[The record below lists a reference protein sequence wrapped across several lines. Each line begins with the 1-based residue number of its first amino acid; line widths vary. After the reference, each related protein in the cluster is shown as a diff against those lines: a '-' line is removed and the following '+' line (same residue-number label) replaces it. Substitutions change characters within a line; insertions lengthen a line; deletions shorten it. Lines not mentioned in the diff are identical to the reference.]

1 MTDVRLDILFGED
14 LRSLNAN
21 EFVMHG
27 HAIVRDICDPP
38 GLVSSTIYLCVSLLD
53 CSQDDS
59 RGAEGGRDRRSAQG
73 VLIGGMG
80 TTVLGTSGKGI
91 GKESLRKG
99 RKRHREW
106 VEVRSKNGGA
116 VSETR
121 SRRADGGR
129 DHSSV

>member
-14 LRSLNAN
+14 LRSLNSN

-106 VEVRSKNGGA
+106 VEVRSKTG
-116 VSETR
+116 VLFPKR
-121 SRRADGGR
+121 GR
-129 DHSSV
+129 DGPTAGGTIRSV